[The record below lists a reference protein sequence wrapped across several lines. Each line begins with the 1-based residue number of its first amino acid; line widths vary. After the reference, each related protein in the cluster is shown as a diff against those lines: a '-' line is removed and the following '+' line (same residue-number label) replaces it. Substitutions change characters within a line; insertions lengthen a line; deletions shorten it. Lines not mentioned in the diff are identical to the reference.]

1 MFRKVLIAEDQQSA
15 NISVRKTAE
24 DMGIAGAKFVYYC
37 DDALLAVKNALLD
50 NDPFELLITDLYF
63 EPDDRPQ
70 KLAGGEAL
78 IPAVRQLQPDLKV
91 LVFSAEQRKSVID
104 SLFDK
109 FNINGYV
116 RKARRDAEELQKA
129 IANIYKNKL
138 HYPAD
143 LGHAGSQKNSHE
155 FSRFDVTIIRLLAQ
169 GMLQK
174 DIPAFLA
181 EHHIKPSGLSSVEKR
196 LNVIRDAYEFT
207 NNEQLIVFC
216 KDIGII

>member
-1 MFRKVLIAEDQQSA
+1 MFRKILIAEDQQSA

-24 DMGIAGAKFVYYC
+24 DMGISGAKFVYYC
-37 DDALLAVKNALLD
+37 DDALLALKNALLE

-63 EPDDRPQ
+63 EPDDRAQ
-70 KLAGGEAL
+70 KLNGGEAL
-78 IPAVRQLQPDLKV
+78 IPAVRQLQPNLKV
-91 LVFSAEQRKSVID
+91 LVFSAEQRKLVID
-104 SLFDK
+104 SLFEK
-109 FNINGYV
+109 LKINGYV

-129 IANIYKNKL
+129 ITGIYKNKL

-143 LGHAGSQKNSHE
+143 LGHAGFQKNAHE
-155 FSRFDVTIIRLLAQ
+155 FSQFDVTIIRLLAQ

-174 DIPAFLA
+174 EIPAFLA
-181 EHHIKPSGLSSVEKR
+181 EHNIKPSGLSSVEKR